1 MATPRR
7 WRFVYGQTAWML
19 AAVLVLAV
27 VDGLSLRVFLVA
39 SLVGFLV
46 MMEFTA
52 PFDVTPAWR
61 RRLKWFVLLGL
72 LVFAYVLGRRIL
84 ELMPEGAMP

>member
-7 WRFVYGQTAWML
+7 WRFVHGQTAWML
-19 AAVLVLAV
+19 ATVVVLAAL
-27 VDGLSLRVFLVA
+27 DALTARVFLVA

-61 RRLKWFVLLGL
+61 RRLKWFVLFGL
-72 LVFAYVLGRRIL
+72 LVFAYLLGKRVLAL
-84 ELMPEGAMP
+84 LPEGGFP